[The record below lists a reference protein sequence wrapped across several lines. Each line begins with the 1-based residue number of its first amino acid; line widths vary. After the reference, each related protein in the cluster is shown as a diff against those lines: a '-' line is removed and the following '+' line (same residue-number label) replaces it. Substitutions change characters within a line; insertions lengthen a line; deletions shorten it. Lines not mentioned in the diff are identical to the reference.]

1 MKIKTKKYNVEV
13 NHVHVNQKNNLFG
26 TLKITSINPAF
37 VSDTKNLQKI
47 ILFAAHVIVALQTYA
62 PNF

>member
-37 VSDTKNLQKI
+37 VSDTKKPTENHI
-47 ILFAAHVIVALQTYA
+47 ICGTCHCSASNIRA
-62 PNF
+62 